1 MPYAIQFM
9 YVLCKLQI
17 KKREKNL
24 QKIKT
29 EKSKL
34 ENLEVSVSR
43 DFLDYDSLKIGI
55 CYVLS
60 SPPRKRNCSTS
71 FTQISKRK

>member
-1 MPYAIQFM
+1 M
-9 YVLCKLQI
+9 YCVSCKF

-60 SPPRKRNCSTS
+60 TVQPTAEAKLFNFFYTN
-71 FTQISKRK
+71 F

>member
-24 QKIKT
+24 QNIKT

-43 DFLDYDSLKIGI
+43 DF
-55 CYVLS
+55 
-60 SPPRKRNCSTS
+60 P
-71 FTQISKRK
+71 